1 MERLELSQIE
11 SLFGEKL
18 DSTIFTWQSY
28 CGTRGIS
35 VIRIFD
41 RTEDDNGL
49 FNDRFDCRGWCY
61 SDSLIGGFSKPSG
74 IAVMLTDKENNFED
88 VWCHI
93 NNAFQVTLFRLW
105 ELKKKL

>member
-1 MERLELSQIE
+1 MDKLSRDQINM
-11 SLFGEKL
+11 LFGEKL

-28 CGTRGIS
+28 CGTRGVS

-41 RTEDDNGL
+41 NDNGL
-49 FNDRFDCRGWCY
+49 FNVRFDCRGWCH

-74 IAVMLTDKENNFED
+74 IAVMLWDTVQLED

-93 NNAFQVTLFRLW
+93 SDEFQVTLFRGFNLRTG
-105 ELKKKL
+105 K